1 MKDLVCGMDVTIPA
15 KHSSSWEA
23 KEYVFCSS
31 GCKSKFDLEPAKYAG
46 REDVSDSMPMR
57 MTETPNFTPL
67 ILIIAGIFI
76 LAGAKYFFMGGSGMR
91 DAMLDFM
98 GMFFIVFGGFKLLDV
113 KGFADAYATYDI
125 VARKSRI
132 YALAYPFIEVA
143 LGVAFLLRWNV
154 RSVNWIAMIIMSIGS
169 IGVAKAIAKKQKIQ
183 CACLGTKIKLPM
195 TKITLIEDVTMA
207 LMALVMLT
215 FGL

>member
-1 MKDLVCGMDVTIPA
+1 MKDLVCGMDVTTPA
-15 KHSSSWEA
+15 KHSSFWKGEDYA
-23 KEYVFCSS
+23 FCSA
-31 GCKSKFDLEPAKYAG
+31 GCKSKFDSEPAKYAG
-46 REDVSDSMPMR
+46 REAVSGSMPIL
-57 MTETPNFTPL
+57 MTEKPNFTPL
-67 ILIIAGIFI
+67 ILIIAGIVV
-76 LAGAKYFFMGGSGMR
+76 LTAAKYFFIGGSGMQ
-91 DAMLDFM
+91 DAIIDFM

-125 VARKSRI
+125 IARKSRL

-143 LGVAFLLRWNV
+143 LGVAFLIRWNV
-154 RSVNWIAMIIMSIGS
+154 QSVNWITLIIMSIGS

-183 CACLGTKIKLPM
+183 CTCLGTKIKLPM

-207 LMALVMLT
+207 LMALGMLI